1 MPKASLAGLAQPKS
15 RSACV
20 GARARD
26 GVSGTNRTTRIAGRR
41 DTIRKP
47 PDELSLLTEI
57 WQISHFGWV
66 PEAAIRRGVIIAGSG
81 DVSPGIL
88 AEVLGQ
94 LSERGW
100 VEQRPSVAGIDEPE
114 WRLTNQGRSAVPRR

>member
-1 MPKASLAGLAQPKS
+1 
-15 RSACV
+15 V
-20 GARARD
+20 T
-26 GVSGTNRTTRIAGRR
+26 GTNRTTRIGGQR

-47 PDELSLLTEI
+47 PDERSLLTEI

-81 DVSPGIL
+81 DVSTTIL
-88 AEVLGQ
+88 AEVLRQ
-94 LSERGW
+94 LFERGW
-100 VEQRPSVAGIDEPE
+100 VEQRPSAAGIDEPE